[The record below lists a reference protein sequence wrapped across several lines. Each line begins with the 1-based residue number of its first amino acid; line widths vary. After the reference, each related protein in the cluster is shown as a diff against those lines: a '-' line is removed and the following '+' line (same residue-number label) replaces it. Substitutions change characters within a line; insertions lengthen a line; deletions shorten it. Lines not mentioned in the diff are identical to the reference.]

1 MNCAT
6 CKVNKIGPKTAPFGG
21 YLCSNEHMQCGD
33 CNERTDG
40 QCGICEE
47 CTSFVQMNFNQRVRN
62 TSPIRRCYQMA
73 RPTPTAQ
80 SLDVESHSVA
90 AATLETDSSY
100 IFPKALYAD
109 METQSSI
116 SQEQL
121 SMHES
126 HDGFSEDQGEEIHQ
140 HLIDADAMAAAMA
153 AATMTQTP
161 TPMTMSMSVPMS
173 MNQYL
178 PNAQERIQM
187 ETIYFG
193 SNHQPQSASNFTFQF
208 RTENGFMRL
217 MQQRDSSGP
226 ALEVIEPPKSIQLT
240 TEHTNLCDNSYDG
253 GCDMAGTVDKGKGN
267 NTATEDIEDVIHTS
281 EIRFMDSTESM
292 KNYFSGGTMHPI
304 LKSKHE
310 PPRTSTTTY
319 SHNLQPQ
326 ESLSMKKLHDFE
338 TRNTA
343 HPAELVESYLRNY
356 GPLAFCQFPAYA
368 FSHSC
373 QAGTCDNRNQSFMQP
388 PPQPQPPMQTQ
399 NQTRNVSASTE
410 SEPTLASA
418 KKTELP
424 PTKHLPPDYF
434 VMQATGV
441 ATPAPGTLPDPDKIA
456 RPSIDIRMQK
466 VLETFQEDPR
476 TPNVSDKPIIDQ
488 SKKFLKIMDA
498 LEPAPVAA
506 EPSLPLILEKHDD
519 QLSSCELP
527 VDKASLDIITQ
538 LSNTHRA
545 FYNPPTDSRIIGT
558 LNQTTNLLCKEP
570 PPQFQLVTC
579 SNIMAAELLLSK
591 GRFINMKPLPAC
603 HLTIPRPPIKCP
615 ESSCQRMIF
624 VSDFNKHLIVDHSML
639 PMERI
644 APRQCKN
651 FFLDPK
657 LAHCGTS
664 KCHLLYLIRDKVTD
678 LGSSKFKDFLPLL
691 VMSTRIRLSDLCGID
706 AREFAKSEQSVI
718 NPEYLMIWLTG
729 IVPEEFPVTTSLT
742 VWSRAGQIPA
752 CHMVHSGEMYSL
764 RKSQEIR
771 DVCRSGQMV
780 LLSSSEVHLLTNAG
794 KEMLELQIVVH

>member
-40 QCGICEE
+40 QCGICEA
-47 CTSFVQMNFNQRVRN
+47 CTSFVQMNFNQRERN
-62 TSPIRRCYQMA
+62 TSPVRRCYPMA

-100 IFPKALYAD
+100 VFPKALYAD

-126 HDGFSEDQGEEIHQ
+126 HDCFSEDQGEEIHQ

-153 AATMTQTP
+153 AATMAPSP
-161 TPMTMSMSVPMS
+161 TPMSMSMSVPLS

-187 ETIYFG
+187 ETIFFG

-226 ALEVIEPPKSIQLT
+226 ALEVIEAPKSIQLT

-253 GCDMAGTVDKGKGN
+253 GCELVGSVEKDKGL
-267 NTATEDIEDVIHTS
+267 NTTAEDTEDVIHTS

-304 LKSKHE
+304 LKVKHE

-319 SHNLQPQ
+319 SRNLQPQ

-373 QAGTCDNRNQSFMQP
+373 QASTCDNRNQSVMQS
-388 PPQPQPPMQTQ
+388 QTLSQ
-399 NQTRNVSASTE
+399 NQTRNISASTE
-410 SEPTLASA
+410 SEPTLAST

-424 PTKHLPPDYF
+424 PAKHLPPDYF

-441 ATPAPGTLPDPDKIA
+441 ATPTPGTLPDADKIS

-498 LEPAPVAA
+498 LEPAPVA
-506 EPSLPLILEKHDD
+506 EPVMPLIPEKHDD

-527 VDKASLDIITQ
+527 VDKASIDIMAQ

-545 FYNPPTDSRIIGT
+545 FYNPPTNIRINGAF
-558 LNQTTNLLCKEP
+558 NQTTNEP

-591 GRFINMKPLPAC
+591 GRFINMKPTPAC

-691 VMSTRIRLSDLCGID
+691 VMTTRVRLSDLCGID
-706 AREFAKSEQSVI
+706 AREFEKSEQGDT
-718 NPEYLMIWLTG
+718 NPEFLMIWLTG

-742 VWSRAGQIPA
+742 VWSRSGQIPT

-771 DVCRSGQMV
+771 NVCRSGQML
-780 LLSSSEVHLLTNAG
+780 LLSNSEVHLLTNAG
-794 KEMLELQIVVH
+794 KDMLELQIVIH